1 VATTHQHS
9 LPEPAIGGRNSAGR
23 PGPGRRALRSRQASR
38 TTRRPT
44 RSDDHRGSRIK
55 ELDPQVLTIALAPR
69 GTRTT
74 HGSPDTDTV
83 TNSATQLGIIFGFTV
98 VVMLLVLWRRR

>member
-1 VATTHQHS
+1 MSTMAACGDT
-9 LPEPAIGGRNSAGR
+9 L
-23 PGPGRRALRSRQASR
+23 PGRDA
-38 TTRRPT
+38 
-44 RSDDHRGSRIK
+44 
-55 ELDPQVLTIALAPR
+55 LDPARTGHGLKCRTFATWADPTTDTRETIHRSSPSAPCQLMAPR

-83 TNSATQLGIIFGFTV
+83 TNSATQLGIIFGFTG